1 MKHEMMYIEG
11 GHNMGI
17 LCVEKNLFKLIGYEN
32 GSGRTWNHLGEQIQR
47 KERTYLRGN
56 RNGRVPTS
64 EIND

>member
-32 GSGRTWNHLGEQIQR
+32 GSGRT
-47 KERTYLRGN
+47 
-56 RNGRVPTS
+56 
-64 EIND
+64 